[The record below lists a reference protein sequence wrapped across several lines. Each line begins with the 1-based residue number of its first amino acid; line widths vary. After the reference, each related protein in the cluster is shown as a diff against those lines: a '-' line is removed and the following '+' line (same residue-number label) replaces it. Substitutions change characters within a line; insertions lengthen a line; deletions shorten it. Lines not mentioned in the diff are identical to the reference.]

1 MSPAWYG
8 FWYLIFPGF
17 LFLSICGIF
26 VSWLDRKLTARLQFR
41 VGPPLAQ
48 PLWDVLKLMGKETI
62 IPRSA
67 SRGLFIFSPLL
78 GLSGASLAGALLLV
92 AGLWPEQSFVGDVI
106 VLLYLLLLP
115 SLAIILGGLA
125 SGNPIAGVGSAREM
139 KLLFAYELSLI
150 IALGVIL
157 IQTGGKL
164 SIADIISW
172 QAQNRAIALSFSGA
186 LALIIAVFSAQAKLS
201 AVPFDLAE
209 AETELSAGA
218 LIEYSGVLLGI
229 YKLTRMIML
238 VVMPMFVVVLFL
250 GGLEPKLTS
259 IIWAVVKYLILL
271 LVFILI
277 RNTNPRLR
285 IDQALRFFWYG
296 MGGIGL
302 LAIIL
307 ALLRW

>member
-8 FWYLIFPGF
+8 FWYLIFP
-17 LFLSICGIF
+17 CGIF

-78 GLSGASLAGALLLV
+78 GLSGASLAGAL
-92 AGLWPEQSFVGDVI
+92 S
-106 VLLYLLLLP
+106 
-115 SLAIILGGLA
+115 
-125 SGNPIAGVGSAREM
+125 R
-139 KLLFAYELSLI
+139 SLI
-150 IALGVIL
+150 
-157 IQTGGKL
+157 TGGG
-164 SIADIISW
+164 IMA
-172 QAQNRAIALSFSGA
+172 RAEFCWGCDSFALSSFTSQPGNYSRRA
-186 LALIIAVFSAQAKLS
+186 GKRKSHCRGRLCPGDEATFCLRIKPDYCSRGDFNSNRREVKHRRAVFSAQAKLS

-238 VVMPMFVVVLFL
+238 VVMPMFVVVLFW

-259 IIWAVVKYLILL
+259 IIWAIIKYLILL
-271 LVFILI
+271 LVFVLL

>member
-1 MSPAWYG
+1 MNIAWYG

-17 LFLSICGIF
+17 LFLIVCGVF

-41 VGPPLAQ
+41 VGPPLSQ

-67 SRGLFIFSPLL
+67 SRGMFIFSPLL
-78 GLSGASLAGALLLV
+78 GLAGAVLAGAMLLV
-92 AGLWPEQSFVGDVI
+92 NAFWSEASFVGDVI
-106 VLLYLLLLP
+106 VLIYLLLLP

-139 KLLFAYELSLI
+139 KLLFAYELSLL
-150 IALGVIL
+150 IALGVVL

-164 SIADIISW
+164 KIAEIVAW
-172 QAQNRAIALSFSGA
+172 QASHRAIALSISGA
-186 LALIIAVFSAQAKLS
+186 LALIVSVFCAQAKLG

-238 VVMPMFVVVLFL
+238 VVMPMFVVVIFL
-250 GGLEPKLTS
+250 GGVKATLLG
-259 IIWAVVKYLILL
+259 IIWAIIKYLILL
-271 LVFILI
+271 IVFVLI

-285 IDQALRFFWYG
+285 IDQAIRFFWYG
-296 MGGIGL
+296 MGGLGL
-302 LAIIL
+302 VAIIL
-307 ALLRW
+307 AILGW